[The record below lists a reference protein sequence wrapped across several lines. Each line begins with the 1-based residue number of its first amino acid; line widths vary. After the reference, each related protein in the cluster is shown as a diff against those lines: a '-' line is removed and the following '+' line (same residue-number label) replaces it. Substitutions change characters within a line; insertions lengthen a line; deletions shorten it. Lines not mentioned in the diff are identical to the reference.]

1 MKAINYFNKRTI
13 YSMLCSLMLV
23 IFTTLTII
31 NSSIVEHYTR
41 EKEKSELYIEWII
54 AVLREPMIICA
65 CNPVPKSIP

>member
-41 EKEKSELYIEWII
+41 EKEKSEL
-54 AVLREPMIICA
+54 
-65 CNPVPKSIP
+65 